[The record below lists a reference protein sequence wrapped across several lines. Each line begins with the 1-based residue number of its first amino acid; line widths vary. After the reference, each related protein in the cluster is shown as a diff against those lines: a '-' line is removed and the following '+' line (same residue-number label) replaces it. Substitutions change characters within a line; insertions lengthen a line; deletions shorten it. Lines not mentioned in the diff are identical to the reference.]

1 MTYEKGDPRLASVN
15 ALLSSQN
22 PGDLT
27 RSLAA
32 TDAILDKANAVLTE
46 LEAAKILL
54 GVKETK
60 VEEKKEKVAAKRKA
74 AADHLKL
81 TSRLDAQADKA
92 AAAVDPLVSVSTTVA
107 STAKRP
113 VGKKCV

>member
-32 TDAILDKANAVLTE
+32 TDAILDKENAVLTE

-74 AADHLKL
+74 AADNLRSEEHTSELQSLMRISYAVLRLKK
-81 TSRLDAQADKA
+81 QQDK
-92 AAAVDPLVSVSTTVA
+92 L
-107 STAKRP
+107 
-113 VGKKCV
+113 